1 MCGGGVDS
9 SSVGRQASEQ
19 GKSPPSWVPAPTT
32 RSHESTLGNT
42 TRHEVRGL
50 IFLSCFDSWSDSQTV
65 DQQFECPPPPKSG
78 PRVCFLADVYMTTR
92 GRFGG
97 FWTGFWTPK
106 KQKVLRTKPGA
117 EGLQSK
123 RGGALYR
130 AAPLHRNWCVPH
142 RKHCILCRKRRP
154 IRASDQKRK
163 AISISCQKQK
173 KRFGI
178 DRSDLVAEAKVDP
191 KPCPLNPDS
200 YPFICKSENLNPKP

>member
-1 MCGGGVDS
+1 
-9 SSVGRQASEQ
+9 
-19 GKSPPSWVPAPTT
+19 
-32 RSHESTLGNT
+32 
-42 TRHEVRGL
+42 VRGAA
-50 IFLSCFDSWSDSQTV
+50 LSFYLVSTV
-65 DQQFECPPPPKSG
+65 DQQVECPPPPKSG
-78 PRVCFLADVYMTTR
+78 PRVCFLADVMTTR

-97 FWTGFWTPK
+97 FWDWFLDPQKAKSASDQARSGGTAVQKGGRLVSSSTTP
-106 KQKVLRTKPGA
+106 
-117 EGLQSK
+117 SK
-123 RGGALYR
+123 LVR
-130 AAPLHRNWCVPH
+130 AASEALH
-142 RKHCILCRKRRP
+142 ILCRKRRP